1 MGQGILMHSQILKP
15 LELVEQKKKKKKR
28 RPNKEM
34 RNIC

>member
-15 LELVEQKKKKKKR
+15 LELVEQKKKKKR